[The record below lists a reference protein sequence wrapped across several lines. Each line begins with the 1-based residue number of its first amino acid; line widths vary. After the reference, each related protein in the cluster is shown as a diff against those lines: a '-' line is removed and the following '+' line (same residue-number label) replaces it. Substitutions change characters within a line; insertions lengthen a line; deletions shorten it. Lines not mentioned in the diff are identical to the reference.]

1 MGILNLSFQRRHI
14 MSNLIFQPK
23 SSYIKQCKVKIFYT
37 IIAHVCIVL
46 FLCSSAYCQNN
57 RIAVLPFKDITDYSI
72 FSKRY
77 TNFVHGLPE
86 MLMSELGNSNKYKI
100 IERAQIDNALK
111 NFEIEQSGL
120 IDEEKAI
127 KIGQWLGATSIILGN
142 FIKKDDKIRI
152 DSRIIDVKTGTLL
165 SCAKI
170 IGEEDNLINL
180 ADSLAIEINKNFALN
195 SVVLKKIFKEDLYD
209 WNKNE
214 YILHTERDSANSIQD
229 FIISGRINPENGY
242 SANGLHHFKGSF
254 EVYIDENRIA
264 IVTPEDTVGKTYCKL
279 CEKSKEYFYRCMLKV
294 LNKENQ
300 YSYGSGCDVVSY
312 IEFQIEVEQ
321 LFY

>member
-1 MGILNLSFQRRHI
+1 MFNLLLFRLKLSCPR
-14 MSNLIFQPK
+14 
-23 SSYIKQCKVKIFYT
+23 QCKMKIFY
-37 IIAHVCIVL
+37 IIIVHVCIVL
-46 FLCSSAYCQNN
+46 FLCPSAYCQNN
-57 RIAVLPFKDITDYSI
+57 RIAILPFKDITDYSI

-77 TNFVHGLPE
+77 TNFVHGLPD
-86 MLMSELGNSNKYKI
+86 MLMSELVNSNKYRI
-100 IERAQIDNALK
+100 IERAQIDKALK

-127 KIGQWLGATSIILGN
+127 KIGQWLGATSIILGS
-142 FIKKDDKIRI
+142 FIKNNDKIRI

-170 IGEEDNLINL
+170 IGEEDNLIHL
-180 ADSLAIEINKNFALN
+180 ADSLAIEINKNFTLN

-209 WNKNE
+209 WDKIE
-214 YILHTERDSANSIQD
+214 YIFHTERDSANSIQN
-229 FIISGRINPENGY
+229 FIIRGRINPKSSY
-242 SANGLHHFKGSF
+242 SADGLHHFKGSF

-264 IVTPEDTVGKTYCKL
+264 IVLPEDAIGKTYCKL
-279 CEKSKEYFYRCMLKV
+279 YDKSKEYFYRCMLKIM
-294 LNKENQ
+294 NKENR
-300 YSYGSGCDVVSY
+300 YSPGSRCDVVSY